1 MKQTFIIEGL
11 ACAHCAAEIEDGIRK
26 LDGVQDASLNF
37 MTQKLVIDAADEA
50 FDAVLKKAARI
61 CKRVE
66 PGSRMQALEV

>member
-26 LDGVQDASLNF
+26 LDGVRDASLSF
-37 MTQKLVIDAADEA
+37 LTQKLVIDADEGS

-66 PGSRMQALEV
+66 PGSKMQALDA